1 MPRWALGLVVALLAI
16 AADPILPGSAAADL
30 AIERKCQLDWP
41 DNYSRR
47 AWCERNQRRGVR
59 ELLDYDVGVSWW
71 VTGLRRARG
80 TLRLDGEEG
89 LSRRGWARHSAV
101 ARARGIVHLPE
112 DRHGRGLCLP
122 LTVEENLALGWH
134 VRAP

>member
-1 MPRWALGLVVALLAI
+1 MPRWALGLVVALLVLMPLLAI

-59 ELLDYDVGVSWW
+59 ELLEPIYDVAPHVADVIRTKCARDWPDNFSQ
-71 VTGLRRARG
+71 RAWCQKNQIRG
-80 TLRLDGEEG
+80 AKELKN
-89 LSRRGWARHSAV
+89 
-101 ARARGIVHLPE
+101 P
-112 DRHGRGLCLP
+112 
-122 LTVEENLALGWH
+122 
-134 VRAP
+134 